1 MTSYYTGTVDATRSK
16 LKSTWESKPL
26 YYFMEVKKYAIGA
39 VLALRGFLGK
49 NMETGI
55 PPRKG
60 ITTLMRDDEPH
71 D

>member
-1 MTSYYTGTVDATRSK
+1 
-16 LKSTWESKPL
+16 
-26 YYFMEVKKYAIGA
+26 MEVKRYAIRA
-39 VLALRGFLGK
+39 VKALRK
-49 NMETGI
+49 NLETEI

>member
-1 MTSYYTGTVDATRSK
+1 
-16 LKSTWESKPL
+16 
-26 YYFMEVKKYAIGA
+26 MEVKRYAIGA
-39 VLALRGFLGK
+39 VLALRGILGK

-60 ITTLMRDDEPH
+60 ITTLMCDDEPH